1 MKTWILP
8 VDGEMCRVVLE
19 KDTLD
24 IWVNGKKVEVAAEF
38 TDDGTVNSVSSVVE
52 LKMVRPKM
60 QAFCPRIDMLKGNR
74 CILKIRGASGCQKVP
89 KSYFQSQCCMSK
101 IDGTFSKKKSFKSIN
116 LGDHFFVNNIFF

>member
-60 QAFCPRIDMLKGNR
+60 QDFCPRNNMLKG
-74 CILKIRGASGCQKVP
+74 ILFKKILRLMPVCQKLGMVLENKVVQKLKLE
-89 KSYFQSQCCMSK
+89 KSVVFTKNGLLIQYS
-101 IDGTFSKKKSFKSIN
+101 
-116 LGDHFFVNNIFF
+116 